1 MASPRPPLSG
11 RAAFE
16 KHLFAQ
22 GYPLWSPD
30 PELLPPV
37 HQDDGLKIGDVG
49 TIDEFGGFDVFFNL
63 LDFTSGTTDSPL
75 NFTSNDVRRGGEDL
89 RPRVVVSSPQTAWNV
104 KRSISVG
111 VTYATASA
119 ILKRLLT
126 L

>member
-1 MASPRPPLSG
+1 MASSQPPLSG
-11 RAAFE
+11 RATFE

-37 HQDDGLKIGDVG
+37 HQDEGLKIGDVG

-63 LDFTSGTTDSPL
+63 LDFTSGTADSPL
-75 NFTSNDVRRGGEDL
+75 NFTSNDVRRGGEDI
-89 RPRVVVSSPQTAWNV
+89 RPRDVVSSPPTAWT
-104 KRSISVG
+104 RSIFQFG
-111 VTYATASA
+111 DTYAIASA
-119 ILKRLLT
+119 NLKRLLT